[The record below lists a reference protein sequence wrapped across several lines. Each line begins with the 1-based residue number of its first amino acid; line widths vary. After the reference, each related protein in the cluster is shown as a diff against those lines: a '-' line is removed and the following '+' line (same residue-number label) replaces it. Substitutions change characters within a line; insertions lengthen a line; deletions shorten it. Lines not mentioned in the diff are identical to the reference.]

1 MITKPL
7 EGSPDRNEENEFGI
21 PKAEDFIEVLED
33 QGLENHA
40 EAYRKVIKIAEGLR
54 DAGGQA
60 LLVGG
65 SVRDMQ
71 FGKISKDFDLEIY
84 GLEPEAI
91 EEVVSQ
97 HGKISEVGKA
107 FGILK
112 VSFGEGI
119 DIDVSCPRTD
129 SKTGEGH
136 KGFAIKADPDMSIED
151 AARRR
156 DFTINSMAADPLTG
170 ELHDPFNGLEDIEKR
185 QLRVTDPERFKDDP
199 LRVMRALQFV
209 GRFGLSIEPETADI
223 IREMA
228 PDLKELP
235 KERIF
240 EEWKKLLLKSDKPS
254 MGLVAGMSLGV
265 FDEIHPE
272 FPPLA
277 ETPQEPEWHP
287 EGDVWI
293 HTLMSVDWAKEIS
306 SRQELPDDKA
316 LTVIL
321 STLCHDLGKAT
332 TTEFV
337 DGRYISHG
345 HEPAGDEPTRNFLK
359 TMGVDNKTRDKV
371 VNLVV
376 NHLAPS
382 MLYVSKEIKEEKV
395 GDGAIRRLAK
405 RISPATIEE
414 LVAVSMADHMGRG
427 PFEDPEFPEQL
438 LLPDGFPAG
447 PWLLK
452 WSRELGVEK
461 SKPVDLIRGR
471 DLINLGFDPS
481 VEFSVVIELAN
492 RLRDDKNFTREI
504 VLQKINESK
513 TLAEAI
519 SGVEQELL

>member
-1 MITKPL
+1 MKL
-7 EGSPDRNEENEFGI
+7 
-21 PKAEDFIEVLED
+21 
-33 QGLENHA
+33 
-40 EAYRKVIKIAEGLR
+40 
-54 DAGGQA
+54 
-60 LLVGG
+60 
-65 SVRDMQ
+65 
-71 FGKISKDFDLEIY
+71 GKISKDFDLEIY

-91 EEVVSQ
+91 EEVVKKY
-97 HGKISEVGKA
+97 GKISEVGKA

-129 SKTGEGH
+129 SKIGEGH
-136 KGFAIKADPDMSIED
+136 SGFAVKTDPNMSIED

-170 ELHDPFNGLEDIEKR
+170 ELHDPFNGLEDIKKR
-185 QLRVTDPERFKDDP
+185 QLRVTNPERFRDDP

-209 GRFGLSIEPETADI
+209 GHFGLSIEPETADI

-228 PDLKELP
+228 PSLKELP

-254 MGLVAGMSLGV
+254 LGLVAGMSLGI

-293 HTLMSVDWAKEIS
+293 HTLMSVDYAKDIS
-306 SRQELPDDKA
+306 DRYELPDDNT
-316 LTVIL
+316 LTVL
-321 STLCHDLGKAT
+321 LATLCHDLGKAT
-332 TTEFV
+332 TTELV
-337 DGRYISHG
+337 NGRYKSHG
-345 HEPAGDEPTRNFLK
+345 HEPAGEEPTRNFLA

-382 MLYVSKEIKEEKV
+382 MLYISREIKKEQV
-395 GDGAIRRLAK
+395 SDGAIRRLAK
-405 RISPATIEE
+405 RIYPATIGE

-438 LLPDGFPAG
+438 LLSDGFPAG

-461 SKPVDLIRGR
+461 SKPADLIRGR
-471 DLINLGFDPS
+471 DLINLGFKPS
-481 VEFSVVIELAN
+481 AEFGTVIELAN
-492 RLRDDKNFTREI
+492 KLRDDKNFTREM
-504 VLQKINESK
+504 VLAKINEFK
-513 TLAEAI
+513 TLIEAI
-519 SGVEQELL
+519 PELERELI